1 MKLDFK
7 QLLDTATRAT
17 YLAGKE
23 VLRQYKTEYH
33 TEIKQDG
40 SPVTS
45 ADLAA
50 NDILMKYLLP
60 TKVTAISEE
69 SGHYTHQFRQNN
81 AYWCIDPIDG
91 THDFVDKTDE
101 FCVSVGLVDENTSKL
116 GVLYAPALDL
126 FYFAAEGIGSFKFI
140 SSFNNLEKY
149 LENEDFLDF
158 LISNSESLPNH
169 PLQDKQ
175 MFMASRYHRHPKIEA
190 HINKL
195 KEKYPN
201 LELVT
206 MGSAIKLG
214 LMAERKANEYLRFTR
229 FNFWDVAGGH
239 AICKYAGLKLLQPN
253 TNQEINYER
262 EDMRIEGYAMKW

>member
-1 MKLDFK
+1 MILDFK
-7 QLLDTATRAT
+7 NLLQTATKAT

-23 VLRQYKTEYH
+23 VLRQYNSEYKTV
-33 TEIKQDG
+33 IKPDG

-50 NDILMKYLLP
+50 NDILMKFLQ
-60 TKVTAISEE
+60 TTEVSVISEE
-69 SGHYTHQFRQNN
+69 SEHSTHEFRQNN

-91 THDFVDKTDE
+91 TRDFVDSTDE

-126 FYFAAEGIGSFKFI
+126 FYYAAEGVGSYKFKGK
-140 SSFNNLEKY
+140 LEDF
-149 LENEDFLDF
+149 ENAMEKEDFLDW
-158 LISNSESLPNH
+158 LISHSEELPNH
-169 PLQDKQ
+169 PKQ
-175 MFMASRYHRHPKIEA
+175 EKAIFMASRYHRHPRIDSYVED
-190 HINKL
+190 L

-214 LMAERKANEYLRFTR
+214 LMAERKANEYLRYTK

-239 AICKYAGLKLLQPN
+239 AICKYAGLKLFKPH
-253 TNQEINYER
+253 TEMEINYER
-262 EDMRIEGYAMKW
+262 EDMGIEGYEMKW